1 MNHFITTSLVV
12 HANLTL
18 LLLFSQRHID
28 VETQT
33 APEPSGARLAT
44 GAKPAARGRCVF
56 GADGTLRRAV
66 RAGDLCLEAE
76 RVPDQLRFRL
86 RVRRPHVFQ
95 RVLGV
100 IPAAGRSPLTSS
112 RITASVWSSWT
123 CHAALPWIRPPSVL
137 PAAGRSYRFSL
148 PTAMGLER
156 RRPRPGTPSLS
167 VLAVLYLLRSVK
179 DEKQPGALPTSR

>member
-1 MNHFITTSLVV
+1 MSLVV
-12 HANLTL
+12 HGGPRANLTL

-28 VETQT
+28 VGTQT

-44 GAKPAARGRCVF
+44 GAKPAARGRCVP

-95 RVLGV
+95 RVLR
-100 IPAAGRSPLTSS
+100 IS
-112 RITASVWSSWT
+112 RRGHPGSWT
-123 CHAALPWIRPPSVL
+123 EPPDQLEDHGFRPEFADVPCGATVDPATVSPPGCWTELPVFTSYSDG
-137 PAAGRSYRFSL
+137 AGAQEAKARDSIVERL
-148 PTAMGLER
+148 GRVVPLE
-156 RRPRPGTPSLS
+156 
-167 VLAVLYLLRSVK
+167 V
-179 DEKQPGALPTSR
+179 SRG